1 MAEQALTKETIQNM
15 LVAKLALAMKVDPST
30 VDVKEPF
37 TELALD
43 SVAALRVVGQLE
55 ELLGRQLEPTLLYD
69 HPDIESLSE
78 HLAAK

>member
-1 MAEQALTKETIQNM
+1 MPDLSKHAIQNM
-15 LVAKLALAMKVDPST
+15 LVEKLAVAMKVDPSK

-37 TELALD
+37 SEYALD

-55 ELLGRQLEPTLLYD
+55 ETLGRQLEPTLLYD
-69 HPDIESLSE
+69 YPDIESLSE